1 MASLAT
7 LFLRLFTVVF
17 TLFSLTVS
25 AEDCIRR
32 DYGRTSFVCVCN
44 ATYCDTAPSVGAL
57 AAGQAVQITSS
68 QSAARFQ
75 ATNLQFGRTS
85 SNKAVITNEIF
96 IDTSITYQN
105 VLGFGGAFTDA
116 AGINIARLSQAAQ
129 DNLMNSYFSSRG
141 IEYGVA
147 RVPMAGTD
155 FSTRTY
161 SYDDYPGDVTLSN
174 FALTEEDLVYKI
186 PYINWAISLSSKSIK
201 LFTSPWSAP
210 AWMKSNNEFYG
221 QGYLLGE
228 YYQVWADYFAR
239 FFEEYSKFGLNF
251 WALTAQNEPVDGR
264 VPGFPFNC
272 MGWTSENQSI
282 FVGLNLGP
290 TLQAKGFG
298 DVKIMIMDDQ
308 RNYLPEWAET
318 VLANP
323 DANPY
328 VSGIGVHWYQNFIA
342 PPSVLTTTHEM
353 FPDRFILA
361 TEACEGTFPKE
372 TVVLGAWDR
381 LESYATDIIE
391 NMNNWAVGWV
401 DWNLA
406 LDEGGGPNWSENFV
420 DSPIIVNN
428 TIDEFYKQP
437 MFYAM
442 GHFSKYVPENS
453 IRVNI
458 DILND
463 TTLIGTAFVLPDG
476 NRAVVILNQSDD
488 DKTIILND
496 AERGALEIPCEA
508 RSMHTI
514 LYG

>member
-1 MASLAT
+1 MLIPAASVNAPPKPSTFWYVIDVSINISWVITALLDAVTPRRQESSLAT

-17 TLFSLTVS
+17 TLFSLTVT

-57 AAGQAVQITSS
+57 AAGQAVQIPSS

-85 SNKAVITNEIF
+85 SNKAVITHEIF

-201 LFTSPWSAP
+201 LFTSPWNAP

-221 QGYLLGE
+221 QGHSTENITKFGQTISQGYLHFQLLFKNDFAICSLNQKCNSFLVVTTQIFRRVFEIWFEFLGTDRYITLFFKHRDNTIYFYQHFQLRTNRLMAEYQVFPLTAWDGLQKISRYLL
-228 YYQVWADYFAR
+228 VLIL
-239 FFEEYSKFGLNF
+239 GL
-251 WALTAQNEPVDGR
+251 P
-264 VPGFPFNC
+264 C
-272 MGWTSENQSI
+272 
-282 FVGLNLGP
+282 
-290 TLQAKGFG
+290 
-298 DVKIMIMDDQ
+298 
-308 RNYLPEWAET
+308 
-318 VLANP
+318 
-323 DANPY
+323 
-328 VSGIGVHWYQNFIA
+328 
-342 PPSVLTTTHEM
+342 
-353 FPDRFILA
+353 
-361 TEACEGTFPKE
+361 
-372 TVVLGAWDR
+372 R
-381 LESYATDIIE
+381 L
-391 NMNNWAVGWV
+391 
-401 DWNLA
+401 
-406 LDEGGGPNWSENFV
+406 
-420 DSPIIVNN
+420 
-428 TIDEFYKQP
+428 K
-437 MFYAM
+437 
-442 GHFSKYVPENS
+442 
-453 IRVNI
+453 
-458 DILND
+458 
-463 TTLIGTAFVLPDG
+463 
-476 NRAVVILNQSDD
+476 
-488 DKTIILND
+488 
-496 AERGALEIPCEA
+496 
-508 RSMHTI
+508 
-514 LYG
+514 